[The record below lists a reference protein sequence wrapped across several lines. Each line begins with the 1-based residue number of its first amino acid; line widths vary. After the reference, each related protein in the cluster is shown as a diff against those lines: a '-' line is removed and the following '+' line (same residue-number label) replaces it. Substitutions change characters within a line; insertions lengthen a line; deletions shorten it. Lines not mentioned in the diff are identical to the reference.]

1 MTMKVMV
8 DGERC
13 TGHGR
18 CYILAPEV
26 YDADD
31 DGYSIPGERVVPAGM
46 EAKARQGAANCPEE
60 AIGVDA

>member
-1 MTMKVMV
+1 MKVVV
-8 DGERC
+8 DGDRC

-18 CYILAPEV
+18 CYILAPDV

-31 DGYSIPGERVVPAGM
+31 DGYSVPGELKVPVGQ

-60 AIGVDA
+60 AIEVIE

>member
-1 MTMKVMV
+1 MRVVV
-8 DGERC
+8 DGDRC

-31 DGYSIPGERVVPAGM
+31 DGYSRPGEREVAAAL
-46 EAKARQGAANCPEE
+46 EAKARQGALNCPED
-60 AIGVDA
+60 AIEVIE

>member
-1 MTMKVMV
+1 MKIVV

-31 DGYSIPGERVVPAGM
+31 DGYSIPGERGVPAGQ
-46 EAKARQGAANCPEE
+46 ESKARLGAANCPED
-60 AIGVDA
+60 AIEVIR

>member
-1 MTMKVMV
+1 MRALVY
-8 DGERC
+8 DDRC

-31 DGYSIPGERVVPAGM
+31 DGYSIPGERVVPAGQ
-46 EAKARQGAANCPEE
+46 ESKARLGAANCPED
-60 AIGVDA
+60 AIEVIK